1 MMRDCSSVRL
11 TWSVG
16 RGSSIGGWGG
26 LPRGFQPVA
35 AALVSRAASLAS
47 YSACSRSK
55 RSWAR
60 ASILARASASFASR
74 SSRRASSSGID
85 RPSGRSARSAASA
98 LASNSATSAFSC
110 ASILPACSYDS
121 ALWRL
126 ALAWIL
132 VPSRAHPEH
141 AHLARHR
148 QHLDEQPL
156 DLLEKPAPERRDR
169 VVIGMLVGRDEAERD
184 RV

>member
-11 TWSVG
+11 IWSA
-16 RGSSIGGWGG
+16 GSGPSTGGWGG
-26 LPRGFQPVA
+26 LPQGFRPVA
-35 AALVSRAASLAS
+35 AALASRAASLAS

-74 SSRRASSSGID
+74 SSRRANSSGID

-98 LASNSATSAFSC
+98 LASNSATFSC

-121 ALWRL
+121 ALCRL

-132 VPSRAHPEH
+132 VPSRAHLEH

-156 DLLEKPAPERRDR
+156 DLLEKPSPERGDR
-169 VVIGMLVGRDEAERD
+169 VVIGMLVG
-184 RV
+184 